1 MNLWEPFKAMIFFQ
15 AAELFEKISLWS
27 LLPYVGPALSACT
40 SASSSLSLS
49 FACCFVEPLSYLYFV
64 YRLCLGSQQEQC
76 TAVLLVFPFYS
87 GQFAMAVRVPLLVIA
102 YVVVPKEETSFTIFM
117 FLALFVGLS
126 SMAGVAVN
134 RPILADV
141 VRPNHKA
148 TVFALV
154 STEVCTKRSQDALF
168 ICIHIHINF

>member
-1 MNLWEPFKAMIFFQ
+1 MIFFQ
-15 AAELFEKISLWS
+15 AAELREKISFWS
-27 LLPYVGPALSACT
+27 LLPYVGSALSVCT
-40 SASSSLSLS
+40 FASSSLSLS
-49 FACCFVEPLSYLYFV
+49 FACCFVKLVSYLYFV
-64 YRLCLGSQQEQC
+64 YILCLRSQQEQC
-76 TAVLLVFPFYS
+76 AMVVLVSPFYS

-102 YVVVPKEETSFTIFM
+102 YVVVPKEETSFTVFM

-154 STEVCTKRSQDALF
+154 STEVCTKHAQDALF
-168 ICIHIHINF
+168 TCIRIHMNF